1 MLHLHINN
9 IISIISGH
17 PNSSDDNK
25 KKEIEPQKSVRKSPI
40 REFHND
46 LDEALAKLQQILA
59 NNFSLDE
66 SLCHIDNVNLKHAV
80 SEVEGMLTSIID
92 SVEHSRGSS
101 VRSHR
106 INNAD

>member
-1 MLHLHINN
+1 MNGKHLECQT
-9 IISIISGH
+9 SC
-17 PNSSDDNK
+17 
-25 KKEIEPQKSVRKSPI
+25 RKSPI

-66 SLCHIDNVNLKHAV
+66 SLCHIDNANLKHAV

-101 VRSHR
+101 VRSHHQT
-106 INNAD
+106 NGD

>member
-1 MLHLHINN
+1 MKPESQL
-9 IISIISGH
+9 
-17 PNSSDDNK
+17 
-25 KKEIEPQKSVRKSPI
+25 SVRKSPI

-101 VRSHR
+101 IRSHR
-106 INNAD
+106 ISNSD

>member
-1 MLHLHINN
+1 MF
-9 IISIISGH
+9 ISGH
-17 PNSSDDNK
+17 PDSSGEK
-25 KKEIEPQKSVRKSPI
+25 KKTESQVLVRKSPI

-66 SLCHIDNVNLKHAV
+66 SLCHIDNANLKHAV

-106 INNAD
+106 NNNSD